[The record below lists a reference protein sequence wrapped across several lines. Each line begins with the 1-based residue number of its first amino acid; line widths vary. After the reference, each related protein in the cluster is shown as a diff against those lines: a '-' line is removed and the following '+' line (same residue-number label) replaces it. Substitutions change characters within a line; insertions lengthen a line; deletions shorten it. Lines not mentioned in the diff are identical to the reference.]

1 MQRRGIVV
9 VAHHLTPPLRFHL
22 LEDAAC
28 VAGGDPAVAATL
40 RAAPAKGNTFSAV
53 RTDDDER
60 VRQLEFLLALSV
72 QTIQKRCE
80 IAEGLFKRNGSRVRQ
95 LHRSRRVSS

>member
-40 RAAPAKGNTFSAV
+40 RAAPAKGNTFPAV
-53 RTDDDER
+53 RTDDDQR
-60 VRQLEFLLALSV
+60 GRQLEFLLALSV
-72 QTIQKRCE
+72 HTIPKRRE
-80 IAEGLFKRNGSRVRQ
+80 IAEGPFKRHGAPVPKLPSP
-95 LHRSRRVSS
+95 